1 MIRVMIAEDNTLLN
15 HLCCNYLTNDENI
28 KLIFSAYDGEE
39 TLEKY
44 NELKPDVLLLDL
56 NLPKMNGLDV
66 INNICLDSDE
76 KNKCN
81 IIIIS
86 GNMDLRFNLLNTS
99 KVYRILPKPVDFN
112 MIVSAIK
119 EIPNEY
125 NTLTQ
130 KQIKDYLY
138 YLNFNTYSVG
148 TDYLVEAIQL
158 AYDKPVLMKNIKDIY
173 SLISEKYTVP
183 QNTVKSS
190 IRNSIDTMER
200 NTTKNEIQAKLKIS
214 CSRKLTAKYFIPL
227 VLSHFEN

>member
-1 MIRVMIAEDNTLLN
+1 
-15 HLCCNYLTNDENI
+15 
-28 KLIFSAYDGEE
+28 
-39 TLEKY
+39 
-44 NELKPDVLLLDL
+44 
-56 NLPKMNGLDV
+56 
-66 INNICLDSDE
+66 
-76 KNKCN
+76 
-81 IIIIS
+81 
-86 GNMDLRFNLLNTS
+86 
-99 KVYRILPKPVDFN
+99 

-148 TDYLVEAIQL
+148 TDYLIEAIQL

>member
-1 MIRVMIAEDNTLLN
+1 MIRVMIAEDNTSLN
-15 HLCCNYLTNDENI
+15 HLCCNYLTNDENL
-28 KLIFSAYDGEE
+28 KLIYSAYDGEE

-44 NELKPDVLLLDL
+44 NELKPDILLLD
-56 NLPKMNGLDV
+56 LPKMNGLDV
-66 INNICLDSDE
+66 INNICLDPDE

-86 GNMDLRFNLLNTS
+86 GDTDLRFNLLNTS
-99 KVYRILPKPVDFN
+99 KVYSILPKPVDFN
-112 MIVSAIK
+112 KIVSTIK
-119 EIPNEY
+119 EIPIEY

-130 KQIKDYLY
+130 KQIKEYLY

-148 TDYLVEAIQL
+148 TDYLVEAIRL
-158 AYDKPVLMKNIKDIY
+158 AYDRPILMKNVKDIY